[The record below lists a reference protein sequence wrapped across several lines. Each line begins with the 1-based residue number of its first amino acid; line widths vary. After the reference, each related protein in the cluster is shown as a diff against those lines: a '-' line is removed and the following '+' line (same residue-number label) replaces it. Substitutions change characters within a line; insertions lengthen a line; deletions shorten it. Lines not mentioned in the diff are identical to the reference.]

1 MTCKKIK
8 KLINESLERRL
19 SLKEKKQLEDHLATC
34 KDCRQFSRE
43 LRQLVGAAASLPEM
57 EPSPFLWS
65 KIQAALQEQEKSTA
79 SREGVASRSFFPPA
93 FLRQPAV
100 MKVALSCLLV
110 VVILAGG
117 LFLWRETGLPPFA
130 SKSRGPE
137 YALNK
142 LVEARHHYQKAIEA
156 LTAAVEV
163 EESNLDPEVLT
174 ELRKSLAVIEATI
187 ISYERAVRANPRDI
201 ETQTELLMAYQRKI
215 DLLEATLSR
224 EAPFWE

>member
-1 MTCKKIK
+1 M
-8 KLINESLERRL
+8 
-19 SLKEKKQLEDHLATC
+19 
-34 KDCRQFSRE
+34 
-43 LRQLVGAAASLPEM
+43 
-57 EPSPFLWS
+57 
-65 KIQAALQEQEKSTA
+65 
-79 SREGVASRSFFPPA
+79 
-93 FLRQPAV
+93 
-100 MKVALSCLLV
+100 
-110 VVILAGG
+110 
-117 LFLWRETGLPPFA
+117 WRETGLPPFA